1 MKEAEQHQ
9 IAYRLRQGLN
19 ESLDKLPNDVVLS
32 LRKSRM
38 MALDSFRNRVE
49 RRNRPDISHALTVA
63 AYPLRIAAMTL
74 ALSLGVVGTHY
85 WNQFE
90 QAAENEEIDSALLSD
105 ELPPEIY
112 TDSGFHSWLEH
123 SRSSSLP

>member
-1 MKEAEQHQ
+1 MNDAEQHQ
-9 IAYRLRQGLN
+9 IAYLLRQSLN
-19 ESLDKLPNDVVLS
+19 ESLDGLPNDVVFG

-38 MALDSFRNRVE
+38 MALDNYRNRVE
-49 RRNRPDISHALTVA
+49 RRSLSGISHALTVA
-63 AYPLRIAAMTL
+63 AYPLRIVAMTL
-74 ALSLGVVGTHY
+74 ALSLGVVGTYY

-90 QAAENEEIDSALLSD
+90 QAAENEEIDSELLSD

-123 SRSSSLP
+123 SSSSSLP